1 MSQYSSTRLL
11 ITIFKHLLKVRNIFH
26 MDPPRKKNLYQGEQI
41 TYNVTLSLIMVAVEK
56 K

>member
-26 MDPPRKKNLYQGEQI
+26 MDPPRKKKNYIKENKSRI
-41 TYNVTLSLIMVAVEK
+41 T
-56 K
+56 